1 MTSRGRPRDTT
12 LDEAIDAATE
22 SVLLQYGYPSITI
35 DRIARMA
42 GTTRAAVYRRVR
54 SPSELVVRLIVGRF
68 GTDPAPNS
76 GDLRTDLRQLQQ
88 LQREFFVDPVTRAAL
103 AGLLTDLRT
112 DEVRAAQF
120 YERFIAPRRT
130 SFATMLD
137 RAAARGEIAPVEQP
151 ELISDLL
158 TGPLLLR
165 TVLPAIGAIDDDI
178 IEATVDAALSQCRAR
193 SRTIHEIE
201 RS

>member
-22 SVLLQYGYPSITI
+22 SVLLQDGYPAITI
-35 DRIARMA
+35 DRVARMA

-54 SPSELVVRLIVGRF
+54 NPSEPVVRLVIGRF
-68 GTDPAPNS
+68 GLDPAPDN

-88 LQREFFVDPVTRAAL
+88 RQREFFIDPVARAAL

-112 DEVRAAQF
+112 DEVLAARF
-120 YERFIAPRRT
+120 YERFVSPRRA
-130 SFATMLD
+130 SVVAMLD
-137 RAAARGEIAPVEQP
+137 RAAARGEIAPVEHP
-151 ELISDLL
+151 EVISDLL

-165 TVLPAIGAIDDDI
+165 TVLPAIGPIADTI
-178 IEATVDAALSQCRAR
+178 IEATVDPALNQCRAADG
-193 SRTIHEIE
+193 SPG
-201 RS
+201 

>member
-22 SVLLQYGYPSITI
+22 SVLLQDGYPAISI

-54 SPSELVVRLIVGRF
+54 SPSELVVRLATSRF
-68 GTDPAPNS
+68 GVDPAPCND
-76 GDLRTDLRQLQQ
+76 DLRTDLRQLQQ
-88 LQREFFVDPVTRAAL
+88 LQREFFADPVTRAAL
-103 AGLLTDLRT
+103 AGLLTGIGT
-112 DEVRAAQF
+112 DEALAALF
-120 YERFIAPRRT
+120 HERFIAPRRA
-130 SFATMLD
+130 SVVAMLD
-137 RAAARGEIAPVEQP
+137 RAAARGEIAPVERP

-165 TVLPAIGAIDDDI
+165 TVVPAIGAIDDAI
-178 IEATVDAALSQCRAR
+178 IEATVEAALNQCRTR
-193 SRTIHEIE
+193 SAAPDGP

>member
-22 SVLLQYGYPSITI
+22 TVLLQDGYPAITI

-54 SPSELVVRLIVGRF
+54 SPSELVVRLATGRF
-68 GTDPAPNS
+68 GIDPAPNT

-88 LQREFFVDPVTRAAL
+88 LQREFFVDPVARAAM

-112 DEVRAAQF
+112 DEVLAARF
-120 YERFIAPRRT
+120 YERFVLPRRA
-130 SFATMLD
+130 SVAAMLD

-165 TVLPAIGAIDDDI
+165 TVLPAIGAIDDAI
-178 IEATVDAALSQCRAR
+178 IEATVDAAMSRCGAR
-193 SRTIHEIE
+193 SAAPDG
-201 RS
+201 SPS

>member
-12 LDEAIDAATE
+12 LDDAIDVATE
-22 SVLLQYGYPSITI
+22 SVLLQDGYPAITI

-42 GTTRAAVYRRVR
+42 GTTRAAVYRRAR
-54 SPSELVVRLIVGRF
+54 RPSELVVRLIIGRF

-76 GDLRTDLRQLQQ
+76 GDLRTDLLQLQRR
-88 LQREFFVDPVTRAAL
+88 QREFFVDPVTRAAL

-112 DEVRAAQF
+112 DSVRAARF

-130 SFATMLD
+130 SCAAMLD

-165 TVLPAIGAIDDDI
+165 TVMPAIGTIDDAI
-178 IEATVDAALSQCRAR
+178 IEATVDAALSQCRTR
-193 SRTIHEIE
+193 SAAPDH
-201 RS
+201 SPG

>member
-22 SVLLQYGYPSITI
+22 SVLLQDGYPAITI
-35 DRIARMA
+35 ERIARIA

-54 SPSELVVRLIVGRF
+54 SPSELVVRLATGRF
-68 GTDPAPNS
+68 GLNPAPNS
-76 GDLRTDLRQLQQ
+76 GDLRTDLHQLQQ

-103 AGLLTDLRT
+103 AGLLTDLGT
-112 DEVRAAQF
+112 DEVLASQF
-120 YERFIAPRRT
+120 YERFVSPRRA
-130 SFATMLD
+130 SVLAMLD
-137 RAAARGEIAPVEQP
+137 RAAARGEIASVERP

-165 TVLPAIGAIDDDI
+165 TVLPAIGAIDDAI
-178 IEATVDAALSQCRAR
+178 IDATVDAALNQCRAR
-193 SRTIHEIE
+193 SAAPDDSPT
-201 RS
+201 

>member
-1 MTSRGRPRDTT
+1 
-12 LDEAIDAATE
+12 
-22 SVLLQYGYPSITI
+22 LLQDGYQATTI

-54 SPSELVVRLIVGRF
+54 SPSELVVRLIIGRF
-68 GTDPAPNS
+68 GIDPAPNN
-76 GDLRTDLRQLQQ
+76 GDLRADLRQLQQ
-88 LQREFFVDPVTRAAL
+88 RQRQFFADPVTRAAL

-120 YERFIAPRRT
+120 YERFISPRRT
-130 SFATMLD
+130 SVAAMLD
-137 RAAARGEIAPVEQP
+137 RAAARGEIAPVQQP

-165 TVLPAIGAIDDDI
+165 TVLPAIGAIDEAI
-178 IEATVDAALSQCRAR
+178 IEATVDAALS
-193 SRTIHEIE
+193 
-201 RS
+201 